1 MDIRTGI
8 RNILAMLVGAGLIV
22 LLIVL
27 LFKAI
32 FGHAAPAQKQVD
44 ITKYAETNVAATF
57 LIDGPTNL
65 DQNHYQVKITVSA
78 MQTELDVLQGYQGN
92 VVKTQSY
99 PSNSSAYGS
108 FLQSLKLLG
117 FAHGKT
123 ASHLDSRGYCP
134 TGSRYTYSFDGNGTD
149 TFSFWSTSCGGVGTF
164 QGNPAGVRQLFEA
177 QIPPNDLFKLTAGTD
192 VTL

>member
-8 RNILAMLVGAGLIV
+8 RNILAVLVSAGLIV

-32 FGHAAPAQKQVD
+32 FGHAAAPQKQIDV
-44 ITKYAETNVAATF
+44 TKYADTNAVATL

-65 DQNHYQVKITVSA
+65 DQNHYQVKFTVDAIHS
-78 MQTELDVLQGYQGN
+78 EIDVMQGYQSS

-99 PSNSSAYGS
+99 PSNTVAYAS

-123 ASHLDSRGYCP
+123 TPLDNRGYCP
-134 TGSRYTYSFDGNGTD
+134 NGSRYIYSFDSTETD
-149 TFSFWSTSCGGVGTF
+149 KFSFWSTSCGGASTF
-164 QGNPAGVRQLFEA
+164 QGNPLGVRQLFEA
-177 QIPPNDLFKLTAGTD
+177 QIPVHDLIELTAGTD
-192 VTL
+192 VSL